1 MSNTI
6 SQLYRGQLEPESV
19 LGNGNTELRK
29 TEIMLENN
37 FKKIKENL
45 DEATTQLLDK
55 YRECMNEYI
64 ILISEQAF
72 CDGFCLGTRIVS
84 EAVGGAERLI

>member
-1 MSNTI
+1 MSNI
-6 SQLYRGQLEPESV
+6 ILQLYRGQLEPESV
-19 LGNGNTELRK
+19 LGNGNIELRK

-45 DEATTQLLDK
+45 DEATIQLLDK

-72 CDGFCLGTRIVS
+72 CDGFCLGTRIIS
-84 EAVGGAERLI
+84 EAVGGAERII

>member
-19 LGNGNTELRK
+19 LGNGNIELRK

-45 DEATTQLLDK
+45 DEATIQLLDK